1 INQPPSIDSSPVKNG
16 KEGSAYEYVVDGSD
30 PDGDNLSFSLVS
42 GPDFL
47 SFTDNTLSGKPGYNK
62 ADEYNIEIKV
72 SDGNASDSQS
82 FTLTINNVN
91 RAPSISSSPPTSATG
106 GSSYEYVVN
115 ANDSDGD
122 DISYSKPKGPD
133 WLSMSGNTL
142 SGTPGSKVSG
152 KFDITVKA
160 SDGKASDTQSFTITV
175 SSTNRP
181 PEFSSTPVTDIKEK
195 EKYSYQIATSD
206 SDGDDISIAAVE
218 KAPWMNYSDNGDG
231 TAVLSGT
238 PSAEQSGSYQVTLR
252 ANDGTE
258 QVDQTFEV
266 KVQDVGR
273 APTITSC
280 PPTYVQE
287 ELTYTYSIEATDPDG
302 DNISFDY
309 ASGPGWLSLANTNP
323 KKGTATLS
331 GRPPA
336 GKAGEY
342 TIKIVASDSK
352 ESTTQQYTLE
362 VGTGNGPPT
371 ITSDPVK
378 AAHVLKSYRYT
389 ITAKDNDDQQVAFTL
404 EKAPDF
410 LGLAGKSPEEGRA
423 VLVGKP
429 SEDDTGEHDII
440 IKATDNGKPQ
450 KSSQQQFTLV
460 VSVGNVRPIFESQPV
475 EEVNVDEHYSYAV
488 RSREHYED
496 KLNLTASQSGGKE
509 LPGWLSFSSKK

>member
-1 INQPPSIDSSPVKNG
+1 TLHKGPDWLSLDGNHLHGTPGMDAQGEHEVKIKVSDVHGGNDTQGYTLTVDNINQPPSIDSSPVKNG

-47 SFTDNTLSGKPGYNK
+47 SFTDNILSGKPGYNK

-142 SGTPGSKVSG
+142 SGTPGNKVSG

-238 PSAEQSGSYQVTLR
+238 PSAEQSGSYQVILR

-273 APTITSC
+273 APTITSD

-323 KKGTATLS
+323 KKGTAALS
-331 GRPPA
+331 GRP
-336 GKAGEY
+336 
-342 TIKIVASDSK
+342 
-352 ESTTQQYTLE
+352 
-362 VGTGNGPPT
+362 
-371 ITSDPVK
+371 
-378 AAHVLKSYRYT
+378 
-389 ITAKDNDDQQVAFTL
+389 
-404 EKAPDF
+404 
-410 LGLAGKSPEEGRA
+410 
-423 VLVGKP
+423 
-429 SEDDTGEHDII
+429 
-440 IKATDNGKPQ
+440 
-450 KSSQQQFTLV
+450 
-460 VSVGNVRPIFESQPV
+460 
-475 EEVNVDEHYSYAV
+475 
-488 RSREHYED
+488 
-496 KLNLTASQSGGKE
+496 
-509 LPGWLSFSSKK
+509 